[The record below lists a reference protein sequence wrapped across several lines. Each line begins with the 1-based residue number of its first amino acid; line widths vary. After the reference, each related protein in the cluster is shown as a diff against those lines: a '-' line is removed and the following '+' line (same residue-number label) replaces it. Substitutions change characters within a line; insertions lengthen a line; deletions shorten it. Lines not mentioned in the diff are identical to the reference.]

1 MNAEAYEVPV
11 GDAVVLIDQVH
22 GLNLPPMPDSIPPL
36 SDCYKSGRVDIPLNN
51 TFSKTSGSFGRKLKS
66 KGLMPVIYLN
76 SEGSAGS
83 VSRRDVNSDRSDP
96 NASKDGES
104 CKHIGKVS
112 TLRQSGV
119 KRDPSEPQMPN
130 PEPHKP
136 SVLSE
141 LITRQEEPLHLQKA
155 VPAFILLG

>member
-1 MNAEAYEVPV
+1 MNAEAEDVPV
-11 GDAVVLIDQVH
+11 CDVVVLSDHPHGSNLAPKLDQF
-22 GLNLPPMPDSIPPL
+22 SPL
-36 SDCYKSGRVDIPLNN
+36 SDCYKSGRSEIILNN

-66 KGLMPVIYLN
+66 KGLIPGIYLN

-83 VSRRDVNSDRSDP
+83 VSRRDVNSDRLDP
-96 NASKDGES
+96 NGSKDGES

-112 TLRQSGV
+112 SLRHSGA
-119 KRDPSEPQMPN
+119 KRDCSDPQIAN
-130 PEPHKP
+130 LDSHKP

-141 LITRQEEPLHLQKA
+141 LINRREEPLHLQKA